1 MAAAALAGLMS
12 IPALAVLYAGPVQRK
27 WAAANAMMMVF
38 SAFFLTLIVWVL
50 YAFKIGF
57 GEPWISRS

>member
-1 MAAAALAGLMS
+1 
-12 IPALAVLYAGPVQRK
+12 
-27 WAAANAMMMVF
+27 MVF